1 MQLFNVEEFH
11 FDPCVVQMCK
21 LDETLILSHCL
32 QILKLVL
39 VEWAHLTFLMQLPK
53 LQANERNEFFIQ
65 WNCSCFSS
73 WFVIQSIPFSTTTL
87 SCFNWIGLLSSE
99 KAPSTLE
106 RFACRTGN
114 RLKKEKNASSQ
125 AMGQFV
131 SYSKCMIFVLYSV
144 AAKVK
149 ALFVPIL
156 GTDISN
162 YFYRFFLQNTEGQLR
177 KLFKKWIFPSS
188 TQ

>member
-1 MQLFNVEEFH
+1 
-11 FDPCVVQMCK
+11 
-21 LDETLILSHCL
+21 
-32 QILKLVL
+32 
-39 VEWAHLTFLMQLPK
+39 
-53 LQANERNEFFIQ
+53 
-65 WNCSCFSS
+65 
-73 WFVIQSIPFSTTTL
+73 
-87 SCFNWIGLLSSE
+87 
-99 KAPSTLE
+99 
-106 RFACRTGN
+106 
-114 RLKKEKNASSQ
+114 
-125 AMGQFV
+125 
-131 SYSKCMIFVLYSV
+131 MIFVLYSV

>member
-1 MQLFNVEEFH
+1 M
-11 FDPCVVQMCK
+11 
-21 LDETLILSHCL
+21 
-32 QILKLVL
+32 
-39 VEWAHLTFLMQLPK
+39 
-53 LQANERNEFFIQ
+53 
-65 WNCSCFSS
+65 
-73 WFVIQSIPFSTTTL
+73 
-87 SCFNWIGLLSSE
+87 
-99 KAPSTLE
+99 
-106 RFACRTGN
+106 GN